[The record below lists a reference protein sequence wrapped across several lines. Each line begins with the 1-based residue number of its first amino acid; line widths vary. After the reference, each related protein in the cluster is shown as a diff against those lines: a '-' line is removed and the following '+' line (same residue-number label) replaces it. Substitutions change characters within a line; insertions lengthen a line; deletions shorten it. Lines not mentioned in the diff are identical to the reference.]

1 MTGVLHDFPLDDEG
15 YKVRL
20 GLAVMGVA
28 HEVVAVDAIP
38 GREPESAAFRALN
51 PLARLPLWREGA
63 LVLRDPQAILW
74 RLAEAHAPH
83 FLPDDAADRARLLD
97 WLAFAAREMWAA
109 REARQAAL
117 LGEGVPPPLF
127 EAARRAVLLIED
139 HLTLRAL
146 DGAAWVVGER
156 ASIADLALF
165 PPVALSRDW
174 GLSHDALPKLRRWM
188 RGVRALP
195 GFVRMP
201 GIADHA

>member
-1 MTGVLHDFPLDDEG
+1 MSGVLHDFPLDDEG

-20 GLAVMGVA
+20 GLAVMGIA

-74 RLAEAHAPH
+74 RLAETQAPR
-83 FLPDDAADRARLLD
+83 FLPDDAEDRARLLD
-97 WLAFAAREMWAA
+97 WLAFAARELWAA

-117 LGEGVPPPLF
+117 FGEGVPAPLF
-127 EAARRAVLLIED
+127 EAARRAVLLLED

-146 DGAAWVVGER
+146 QGADWVVGDR
-156 ASIADLALF
+156 ASIAEFALF
-165 PPVALSRDW
+165 PPAALSRDW
-174 GLSHDALPKLRRWM
+174 GLSHDGLPKLRRWM
-188 RGVRALP
+188 RRVRELP